1 MKNYFHYRNKL
12 NTSRFLYSF
21 IEVVKCD
28 NNLGVCVLKEKNLF
42 IKDNPVEREEKN
54 KGDEAIL
61 FLNFIVASFRNH
73 FQLKTIENT
82 IEQCFH
88 GPAISNIYTAF

>member
-28 NNLGVCVLKEKNLF
+28 NNLGVCVLKEKTF
-42 IKDNPVEREEKN
+42 
-54 KGDEAIL
+54 
-61 FLNFIVASFRNH
+61 S
-73 FQLKTIENT
+73 LKTIQWKGKKRT
-82 IEQCFH
+82 KATKRFF
-88 GPAISNIYTAF
+88 S